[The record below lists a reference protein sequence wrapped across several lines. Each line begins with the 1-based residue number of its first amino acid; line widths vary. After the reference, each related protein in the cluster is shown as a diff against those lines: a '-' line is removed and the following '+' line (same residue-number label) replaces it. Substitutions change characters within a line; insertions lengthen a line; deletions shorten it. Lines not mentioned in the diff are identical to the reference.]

1 MFKDHIGPGLERLGW
16 TPLFHQRLL
25 ALQADPEFPPDARPE
40 RVVEEWRGE
49 YGVLGAHGARRCVL
63 SGRLARDLSDEQR
76 PCVGDFVLVAAP
88 PGSPVGRIE
97 RVLERTG
104 VLRRKSPGRSAKGQ
118 AIAANV
124 DVAFIVNA
132 LAPEAAD
139 ARVVERSLNARRIE
153 RYLRAVREANARAV
167 VVVAKADLR
176 AKGGEQ
182 AAMLAKEL
190 GLPEVLLVSAHSGV
204 GLDDLRERL
213 GPGTTG
219 VLVGSSG
226 VGKSSLVNRLLG
238 HEAQAVR
245 TIREK
250 DARGRHTTTHRR
262 LFVLPEG
269 GLLIDTPGMRELAL
283 FADESTDTEDAGFD
297 NLGALAG
304 DCRFRDCRHL
314 DEPGCAVLLAV
325 ERGELS
331 AERLEHAHQLER
343 ELAWQQ
349 RRHDARQRRQTR
361 IAQRPRSVHVRE
373 ALRQKGKL
381 DD

>member
-1 MFKDHIGPGLERLGW
+1 
-16 TPLFHQRLL
+16 
-25 ALQADPEFPPDARPE
+25 
-40 RVVEEWRGE
+40 
-49 YGVLGAHGARRCVL
+49 
-63 SGRLARDLSDEQR
+63 LARELSDDER

-88 PGSPVGRIE
+88 SSSPIGRIE
-97 RVLERTG
+97 HVLERTG
-104 VLRRKSPGRSAKGQ
+104 VLRRKAPGRSAKGQ

-153 RYLRAVREANARAV
+153 RYLRAVREANAHAV
-167 VVVAKADLR
+167 VVVAKADLQR
-176 AKGGEQ
+176 EGGEQ
-182 AAMLAKEL
+182 VAILAKEL
-190 GLPEVLLVSAHSGV
+190 GLPEVLLVSAHTGL
-204 GLDDLRERL
+204 GLDGLRERL

-238 HEAQAVR
+238 HDAQAVR
-245 TIREK
+245 AIREK
-250 DARGRHTTTHRR
+250 DARGRHTTTQRR

-269 GLLIDTPGMRELAL
+269 GLLIDTPGMRELGL

-297 NLGALAG
+297 DLGALASS
-304 DCRFRDCRHL
+304 CRFRDCRHV

-325 ERGELS
+325 KRGEVS
-331 AERLEHAHQLER
+331 AERLEHAHKLER

-349 RRHDARQRRQTR
+349 RRHDAHQRRQTR
-361 IAQRPRSVHVRE
+361 IAHRARSADVRDS
-373 ALRQKGKL
+373 LRHKDKL
-381 DD
+381 GD